1 VSDKIQRP
9 DSTCG
14 TWQEF
19 RDEDHQRAWEDE
31 HRELTGHG
39 LDDEDPRRYQVSV
52 IDIEPWARETGRL
65 NRALVDGAGPE

>member
-1 VSDKIQRP
+1 MQSP

-19 RDEDHQRAWEDE
+19 RDKEHRREWEAE

-39 LDDEDPRRYQVSV
+39 LDDSDRRRLPDKTHDKPRSV
-52 IDIEPWARETGRL
+52 
-65 NRALVDGAGPE
+65 